1 MATKLR
7 ELRKKKRLSQ
17 GCVAR
22 ELGVS
27 QQLISQYEEFGIARI
42 RNLGHIDKMV
52 RLYNVS
58 REEFLKAAKDART
71 ELDPEVIGRYQELMH
86 SRITDEEMM
95 FVSALRQLDNDKKK
109 RLMKDLL
116 SGIYG

>member
-7 ELRKKKRLSQ
+7 ELRKKKRFSQ

-58 REEFLKAAKDART
+58 REEFLKAARDGRT
-71 ELDPEVIGRYQELMH
+71 ELDPEVVGRYQELMH
-86 SRITDEEMM
+86 SRVTDEEMM
-95 FVSALRQLDNDKKK
+95 FVSALRQLGMAEK
-109 RLMKDLL
+109 RKIIQQLV
-116 SGIYG
+116 SRIY